1 MYKKLSVNTFNSRN
15 EWMISGGFETLEA
28 YAGVY
33 GGYFDM
39 DAEGGK
45 YLILAQNAG
54 STNGEEIT
62 IKGGNS
68 HFSAGIDYTVSID
81 EGDIAAIQPDSGAV
95 KVVKG
100 TDAYSGAIP
109 QGTDPKGKVFITA
122 GFAAKVAVFK
132 EV

>member
-1 MYKKLSVNTFNSRN
+1 MYKKLTVNTLKSRN
-15 EWMISGGFETLEA
+15 EWKISSGFETLEA
-28 YAGVY
+28 QSGVY

-54 STNGEEIT
+54 SSDAQEVTL
-62 IKGGNS
+62 KGGNS
-68 HFSAGIDYTVSID
+68 QFSARLDYTVSLD
-81 EGDIAAIQPDSGAV
+81 AGEVAMIQPDSGAV
-95 KVVKG
+95 KLVKD

-109 QGTDPKGKVFITA
+109 QDTDPKGKVFVTA
-122 GFAAKVAVFK
+122 GFAAKIAVFK